1 MMNWNEAVAA
11 MRQGH
16 IVRRK
21 SEMWRKVIEPTTT
34 GEDEDGHPWSSA
46 GIQETG
52 QEGSILAH
60 AWTADE
66 KPVQVFMGASS
77 KCLFVPD
84 DEHRGATDW
93 IVVEKGD
100 A

>member
-1 MMNWNEAVAA
+1 MNWLEAVEA

-21 SEMWRKVIEPTTT
+21 SEMFRKVIEPTKT
-34 GEDEDGHPWSSA
+34 GEDDDGHQWASA
-46 GIQETG
+46 GIIETG
-52 QEGSILAH
+52 QEGCYLAH

-66 KPVQVFMGASS
+66 KPAQVFMGASS
-77 KCLFVPD
+77 KVLFVPD
-84 DEHRGATDW
+84 GEHREATDW
-93 IVVEKGD
+93 IVVERGD